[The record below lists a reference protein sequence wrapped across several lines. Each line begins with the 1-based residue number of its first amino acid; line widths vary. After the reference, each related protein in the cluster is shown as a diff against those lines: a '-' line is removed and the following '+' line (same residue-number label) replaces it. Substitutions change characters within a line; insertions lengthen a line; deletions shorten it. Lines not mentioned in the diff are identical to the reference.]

1 MPDHVGTTTGPSL
14 TGTLIGAPRDGTS
27 VGPGG
32 RLGKH
37 EFLKLLTV
45 QLRYQD
51 PLNPMDAKDMA
62 SDLAQF
68 SGLEQLLNINDTLA
82 AAQASQQEQFDALR
96 LAMQQSSALG
106 TIGKTVVADSDKVV
120 LSKDGNGGVDG
131 TVMADVTTSGMA
143 KLVLLDRSGKEVGSR
158 SLGYVSTGRQT
169 FAVSSAAKGA
179 GEGVY
184 RVRIDVTDGSGK
196 DVPQRVF
203 TVGTID
209 GITYGE
215 DGLVRLLMGPL
226 TIDLNAIVQ
235 ILADRTSTS
244 TQGHSS

>member
-1 MPDHVGTTTGPSL
+1 MPDAVGTNGPSL
-14 TGTLIGAPRDGTS
+14 TGALVGTARDGTA

-68 SGLEQLLNINDTLA
+68 SGLEQLLNINETLA
-82 AAQASQQEQFDALR
+82 LSQATQQDQFDALR
-96 LAMQQSSALG
+96 VAMQQNAALG
-106 TIGKTVVADSDKVV
+106 TIGKTVVADGDKVV
-120 LSKDGNGGVDG
+120 LTKDSDGVVSG
-131 TVMADVTTSGMA
+131 KVMADITTSGKA
-143 KLVLLDRSGKEVGSR
+143 TLTLLDRSGKEVGSR
-158 SLGYVSTGRQT
+158 SLGYLAAGRQT
-169 FAVSSAAKGA
+169 FDVGSAASA
-179 GEGVY
+179 LREGVY

-196 DVPQRVF
+196 DLPQKMF

-209 GITYGE
+209 GLTYGE
-215 DGLVRLLMGPL
+215 DGLARLLMGPL
-226 TIDLNAIVQ
+226 TIDFDAIVQ
-235 ILADRTSTS
+235 ILA
-244 TQGHSS
+244 